1 MNNRIIEVKQT
12 NGETF
17 IIGPLLS
24 VEEAKAGQRKIIEK
38 LKPGSGT
45 VTIGRL
51 TTVEAYL
58 ETI

>member
-17 IIGPLLS
+17 IIGPLS
-24 VEEAKAGQRKIIEK
+24 VEEAKAGQKKIIEK
-38 LKPGSGT
+38 LKPGTGT